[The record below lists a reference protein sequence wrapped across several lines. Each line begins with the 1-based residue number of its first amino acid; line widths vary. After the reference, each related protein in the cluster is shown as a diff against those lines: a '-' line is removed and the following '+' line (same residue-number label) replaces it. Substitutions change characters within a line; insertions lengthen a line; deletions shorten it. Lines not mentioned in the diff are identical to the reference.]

1 MRAGTVHAAMRAL
14 PEADLDAVVPGTA
27 LVLAPHADDESLGCG
42 GLIAEACA
50 RGRPPLVVVATDGV
64 GSHPN
69 SSAYPPERLRATRE
83 AETLAAVAC
92 LGLSPDRVAFL
103 RLPDTAA
110 PAAGPDFELAV
121 QSLSALARAFGCD
134 SLLATWAHD
143 PHGDH
148 LACWRIAERLAAQD
162 AMPLLAYPVWGW
174 MIPPER
180 EVGCAAPRGVRLA
193 IGGHLEAKGRA
204 IAAHRSQYGGLVI
217 DDPDGF
223 QLPPAL
229 LAVFRQ
235 PFETFLV
242 P

>member
-1 MRAGTVHAAMRAL
+1 MKAAIVHETMRGL
-14 PEADLDAVVPGTA
+14 PEADLDGIVPGTA

-50 RGRPPLVVVATDGV
+50 RGRPPLVVVATDGT

-69 SSAYPPERLRATRE
+69 SALYPPDRLRRTRE

-92 LGLSPDRVAFL
+92 LGLAPERVAFL

-110 PAAGPDFELAV
+110 PAEGAALERAV
-121 QSLSALARAFGCD
+121 RDLSALAGAFGCD
-134 SLLATWAHD
+134 TLLATWPHD

-148 LACWRIAERLAAQD
+148 LACWRIAERLAEQD
-162 AMPLLAYPVWGW
+162 GLRLLAYPVWGW
-174 MIPPER
+174 LIPPED
-180 EVGCAAPRGVRLA
+180 EVACVRPWGARLA
-193 IGGHLEAKGRA
+193 IGRHLQVKSQA
-204 IAAHRSQYGGLVI
+204 IASHRSQYGGLVV

-223 QLPPAL
+223 RLPPAL
-229 LAVFRQ
+229 LAAFER
-235 PFETFLV
+235 PFETFLS